1 MFPEMIQTQRLL
13 LRRPLPSDADA
24 IFQGYAQDHEVTRYV
39 MWVPHTSV
47 ENTRAFIANCDAQ
60 WTSSKAFPYAIT
72 RDEDGKAIGM
82 IDFRPTGQ
90 RAEFGYVL
98 ARPHWGQGLMPEAA
112 SALIAIALAQP
123 SIFRVQA
130 TCDVE
135 NRASARV
142 LEKAGLSREGVLRK
156 YVVHPN
162 ISAEPRDSLLYAIT
176 R

>member
-1 MFPEMIQTQRLL
+1 MFPETVQTQRLL
-13 LRRPLPSDADA
+13 LRRPRPSDADA
-24 IFQGYAQDHEVTRYV
+24 IFQEYAQDREVTRYV
-39 MWVPHTSV
+39 MWVPHASV
-47 ENTRAFIANCDAQ
+47 ETTRAFIANCDAQ
-60 WTSSKAFPYAIT
+60 WISSKAFTYAIT
-72 RDEDGKAIGM
+72 RQEGGKAIGM

-90 RAEFGYVL
+90 RADFGYVL

-142 LEKAGLSREGVLRK
+142 LEKAGLSREGILRR
-156 YVVHPN
+156 YIVHPN